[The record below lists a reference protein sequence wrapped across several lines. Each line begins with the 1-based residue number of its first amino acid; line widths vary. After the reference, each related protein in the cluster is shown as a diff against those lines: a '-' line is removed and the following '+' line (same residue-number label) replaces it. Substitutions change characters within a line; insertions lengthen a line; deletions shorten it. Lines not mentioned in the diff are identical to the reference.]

1 MSFLE
6 VQDLA
11 TVAAR
16 SDFST
21 ILSALC
27 CDSDALLGALEAS
40 FGACLIA
47 LVIRRRAKH

>member
-11 TVAAR
+11 TVAAQC
-16 SDFST
+16 DFSA
-21 ILSALC
+21 ILSSWC

-40 FGACLIA
+40 FGACVIA
-47 LVIRRRAKH
+47 LAIRRRAKH